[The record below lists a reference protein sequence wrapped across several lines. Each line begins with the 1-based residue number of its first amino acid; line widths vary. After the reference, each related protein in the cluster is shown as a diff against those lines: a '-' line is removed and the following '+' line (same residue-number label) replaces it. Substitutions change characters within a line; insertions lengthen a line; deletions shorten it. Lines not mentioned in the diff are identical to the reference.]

1 MCVILQRWSV
11 LCSYTFKPLLGLQ
24 AYSVGNYNK
33 CGDPETGK
41 HIIFECDAYERER
54 LQLIQ
59 ELGWLGTDNVSLKL
73 LLGNG

>member
-1 MCVILQRWSV
+1 MDEQI
-11 LCSYTFKPLLGLQ
+11 
-24 AYSVGNYNK
+24 AGNYNK

-41 HIIFECDAYERER
+41 HIIFECDAYEREI

-59 ELGWLGTDNVSLKL
+59 ELGWLGTDNISLKL